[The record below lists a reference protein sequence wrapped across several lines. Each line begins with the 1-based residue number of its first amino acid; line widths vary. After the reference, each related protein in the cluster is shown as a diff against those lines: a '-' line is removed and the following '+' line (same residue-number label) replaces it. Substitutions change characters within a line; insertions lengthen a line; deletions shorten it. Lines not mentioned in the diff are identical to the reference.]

1 MNFYHVKILIILY
14 LSFQNMEN
22 IDKIKNNIETFIS
35 SSNKY
40 NIKKEDNTIELK
52 RIGGYSNFNYYGIIK
67 NKSTNEIIENIFY
80 REYGSKF
87 EAISNSINHEDEIK
101 ITKLLAEKEY
111 GPKVLFEL
119 KDNFCIR
126 EFLTNT
132 KNLPIEKYYDKN
144 IIEQLCTI
152 LNYFTTFSY
161 VYKYEININNNDIKL
176 IPIKNINNNDNNKKI
191 NLTKNQ
197 YQKSM
202 GELYDTAEKCFK
214 NFYDKFKLKYFKR
227 KKY

>member
-144 IIEQLCTI
+144 IIEQLC
-152 LNYFTTFSY
+152 
-161 VYKYEININNNDIKL
+161 
-176 IPIKNINNNDNNKKI
+176 NNKKI

-214 NFYDKFKLKYFKR
+214 NFYDKFKLKYTKEKN
-227 KKY
+227 KK

>member
-40 NIKKEDNTIELK
+40 NIKKEDITIELK

-111 GPKVLFEL
+111 GPKVLF
-119 KDNFCIR
+119 
-126 EFLTNT
+126 
-132 KNLPIEKYYDKN
+132 
-144 IIEQLCTI
+144 
-152 LNYFTTFSY
+152 
-161 VYKYEININNNDIKL
+161 
-176 IPIKNINNNDNNKKI
+176 
-191 NLTKNQ
+191 
-197 YQKSM
+197 
-202 GELYDTAEKCFK
+202 
-214 NFYDKFKLKYFKR
+214 
-227 KKY
+227 